1 MSEYMNAKGNAKT
14 LVSGKQGG
22 SSAPSSPG
30 GGGSSQAHGGNG
42 GNPFTGIKDMTG
54 KMAVAG
60 GGGGNP
66 SMPSDIPQ
74 GYAAPKVPGG
84 DLERKM
90 AVAGSGGGSSAPRK
104 N

>member
-1 MSEYMNAKGNAKT
+1 MT
-14 LVSGKQGG
+14 LKHESVIKSKQGG
-22 SSAPSSPG
+22 SSAPSTPG
-30 GGGSSQAHGGNG
+30 AGGSSQAHGGSG

-74 GYAAPKVPGG
+74 GYAAPKVPGS
-84 DLERKM
+84 DNPLERKM
-90 AVAGSGGGSSAPRK
+90 AVSGSGGGSSAPRK